1 MAIIGTT
8 QFLERIQFFN
18 GERLFAS
25 DLQALETFNREM
37 RWLHNQSLHQAGVGS
52 GFAVLGNIGDRQV
65 VISPGYALNAG
76 GQEIILTE
84 SLTLAIPPVAD
95 NGSGGSVFYDLTVSY
110 PQDSDLK
117 TSEVRTGICNCPP
130 EGVVRL
136 REEPVF
142 CWVRLNDNPTNRQP
156 VDDRLK
162 GLIQSGM
169 FLVLAQVEVFNCQLR
184 QPVSTA
190 QQRSAKPPKSP
201 YIASGVATM
210 AAGLT
215 WRQEPGGVA
224 LATAAGFAVGSPY
237 SAFIDTSSG
246 EFQANPTYI
255 ARLVGPRIFNTP
267 GAAGAVTVSIVED
280 AILNIPPAEVSAK
293 GFVLEI
299 FPVAAVLND
308 SSTNPS
314 NVPAPAWDVAWLG
327 VEG

>member
-25 DLQALETFNREM
+25 DLQALESFNREM

-52 GFAVLGNIGDRQV
+52 GYAVIGKIGDRQV
-65 VISPGYALNAG
+65 TVSPGYALDSLG
-76 GQEIILTE
+76 EEIILTDP
-84 SLTLAIPPVAD
+84 LVLPIPPVAD

-117 TSEVRTGICNCPP
+117 PSETRVGICNCPP

-156 VDDRLK
+156 LDARLK
-162 GLIQSGM
+162 NLIQTGM
-169 FLVLAQVEVFNCQLR
+169 FLVLAQVEIFNCQLR

-190 QQRSAKPPKSP
+190 QQRSARPPKTP
-201 YIASGVATM
+201 HIASGLATQLQWKQDPKFNIGNPS
-210 AAGLT
+210 AVL
-215 WRQEPGGVA
+215 GGVFGVPYT
-224 LATAAGFAVGSPY
+224 AT
-237 SAFIDTSSG
+237 IDTSAG
-246 EFQANPTYI
+246 NFQATPTYTS
-255 ARLVGPRIFNTP
+255 RLVGPRVYTDPKLKIP
-267 GAAGAVTVSIVED
+267 IVAD
-280 AILNIPPAEVSAK
+280 ALMNIPSATT
-293 GFVLEI
+293 FPNSFILEI
-299 FPVAAVLND
+299 FLFAAAFDNA
-308 SSTNPS
+308 TANPAA
-314 NVPAPAWDVAWLG
+314 PDPAWDVAWLG